1 MWIHPTGFDHD
12 VYDEFENMRRQIG
25 QLFGDW
31 AGASGIR
38 SVAAGT
44 FPAVNVGASPTQVD
58 VYLFAAGAD
67 PDSLD
72 IKLQQN
78 LLSVSGSRTIEL
90 PEQAQRYRHERFS
103 GDFRRVITLPEDVDP
118 EKVDAIYRDGILHI
132 TVQRREAVRPRRIDI
147 H

>member
-1 MWIHPTGFDHD
+1 MWINPTGFDND
-12 VYDEFENMRRQIG
+12 VYDEFENMRRQID
-25 QLFGDW
+25 QLFG
-31 AGASGIR
+31 GRGGTSGIR

-44 FPAVNVGASPTQVD
+44 FPAINVGASPTQVD

-72 IKLQQN
+72 ITLQQN
-78 LLSVSGSRTIEL
+78 LLSVSGRRTVEL
-90 PEQAQRYRHERFS
+90 PEQAQRYRHERFG

-118 EKVDAIYRDGILHI
+118 DKVDASYRDGILHI
-132 TVQRREAVRPRRIDI
+132 TLQRRETVRPRRIDI